1 MIPVLM
7 SYIDLGESI
16 MSNQQSNTVPR
27 PANGFN
33 VTRHNVKRPKLTIE
47 QKAKLILAV
56 LAK

>member
-1 MIPVLM
+1 
-7 SYIDLGESI
+7 
-16 MSNQQSNTVPR
+16 MSNEQSNTAPR